1 MFRKTIFWCHLIA
14 GVASGL
20 VVVMMSVTGVILTY
34 ERQMVAWSDRAYY
47 QEPQPGQERYSLDT
61 LISAAAQAGLE
72 PAEMTVYANPS
83 APVTLAAAGGGGT
96 FYLNPYSGEY
106 LGQPE
111 TWLRD
116 FFDDVTGW
124 HRWFNA
130 DGDARALPRAITGIS
145 NLAFLFLIVSGA
157 YLWLPKVFR
166 WPAFRARLRFENR
179 TGSSRE
185 RDFNWH
191 HVFGIWIA
199 IPLFVVVATATVFS
213 YPWANAMVY
222 RSVGEPVPA
231 RRGMGMGMGAALTVP
246 IDPGY
251 RIVLASADIGAP
263 KAQPPLENLFL
274 RAADQIDGW
283 QSIEMVVPAPRS
295 ATVSFT
301 IDQGDG
307 GQPQKRHSLELDR
320 STGAVES
327 WQPFSDLSTGT
338 KARQWIRRLHTGE
351 SFGLTGQTIAGV
363 VSLLSLLMAWTGIA
377 LAYRRLI
384 QPLWRKTPS

>member
-1 MFRKTIFWCHLIA
+1 MFRKTLFWCHLIA
-14 GVASGL
+14 GVTSGL

-34 ERQMVAWSDRAYY
+34 ERQMVAWSDRDYY
-47 QEPQPGQERYSLDT
+47 QEPQSGAVRHSLDALVSGAT
-61 LISAAAQAGLE
+61 QAGLE
-72 PAEMTVYANPS
+72 PASITVFANPS
-83 APVTLAAAGGGGT
+83 APVSLSAARGGGT
-96 FYLNPYSGEY
+96 FYLSPYSGEY

-130 DGDARALPRAITGIS
+130 EGDARALPRAITGIS

-166 WPAFRARLRFENR
+166 WPLFRARLRFENR
-179 TGSSRE
+179 TRTSRE

-199 IPLFVVVATATVFS
+199 VPLFVVVATATVFS
-213 YPWANAMVY
+213 YPWANALVY

-231 RRGMGMGMGAALTVP
+231 GMGMGMGVALAAP

-251 RIVLASADIGAP
+251 RIVLASADLKTP
-263 KAQPPLENLFL
+263 KAQSSLENLFL
-274 RAADQIDGW
+274 KAANQIDDW
-283 QSIEMVVPAPRS
+283 QSIAMVIPGPQS
-295 ATVSFT
+295 STVRFT

-320 STGAVES
+320 ATGQVES
-327 WQPFSDLSTGT
+327 WQPFTTLSTGV

-363 VSLLSLLMAWTGIA
+363 VSLLSILMAWTGLA

-384 QPLWRKTPS
+384 QPLMRKTPS